1 MEYWVVY
8 ELDSGKPLY
17 RGSGSIGT
25 AAVQPVREGA
35 ALILVPQAILQKPDE
50 IDLDALREALT
61 IGVDNEAERMR
72 GRFITALPGQVG
84 AYVLKAQVARRWTA
98 DNTSSTVGLASE
110 AKSRRMTIAD
120 LAAEVIAREDSWLLA
135 SDAIEG
141 VRFGAKLA
149 IAEAQTFGA
158 IVEASKLDWSVLTG
172 G

>member
-8 ELDSGKPLY
+8 DRGTGEPLY
-17 RGSGSIGT
+17 RGSGSIGMG
-25 AAVQPVREGA
+25 AVQPVREGA
-35 ALILVPQAILQKPDE
+35 ALILVPHAIVETPE

-84 AYVLKAQVARRWTA
+84 AYVLKAQVARRWIA
-98 DNTSSTVGLASE
+98 DNSSSTVGLASE
-110 AKSRRMTIAD
+110 ARSRRMTISD
-120 LAAEVIAREDSWLLA
+120 LAAEVIAREDSWLFV

-158 IVEASKLDWSVLTG
+158 IVEASKLDWSELPVG
-172 G
+172 

>member
-8 ELDSGKPLY
+8 DLDTGEPLY
-17 RGSGSIGT
+17 RGSGSPGMG
-25 AAVQPVREGA
+25 AVQPVREGA
-35 ALILVPQAILQKPDE
+35 ALILVPHAIVETPE
-50 IDLDALREALT
+50 INLDALREALT